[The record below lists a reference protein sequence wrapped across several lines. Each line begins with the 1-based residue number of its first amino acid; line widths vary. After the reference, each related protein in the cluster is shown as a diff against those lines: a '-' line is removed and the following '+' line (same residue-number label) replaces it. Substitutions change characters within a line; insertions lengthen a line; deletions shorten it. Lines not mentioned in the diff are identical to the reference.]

1 MMVRSIGNT
10 KIHVLIE
17 VYYLFDISL
26 LPNKT
31 RSFFIK
37 TKLINCVFHIPIIK
51 NKFMNLDTYYYIR
64 NELREDFKI

>member
-1 MMVRSIGNT
+1 MVRSIGNT

-31 RSFFIK
+31 LSFFIK
-37 TKLINCVFHIPIIK
+37 TKLINCVCHIPIIK